1 MCVCFFQKPQNKNHL
16 TWKWSRN
23 RQKWWQF
30 YWKIWPSCSEQV
42 WTARPSF
49 SWDGDLQHGQWLE
62 PAAFHVP
69 CSQGRAGCLVSA
81 VSAVWNWGQAKRF
94 GPVPRPVCCC
104 SHMCCQLKWNQLIQA
119 KLVCT
124 CFLFLSPYCS
134 FICCTWIVGQKA
146 RVSFGAMKINK
157 SIEHGLISVELYRKS
172 SLQASW
178 LSLIWAKQVH
188 RLNRLAWIKA
198 VG

>member
-104 SHMCCQLKWNQLIQA
+104 SHVL
-119 KLVCT
+119 
-124 CFLFLSPYCS
+124 P
-134 FICCTWIVGQKA
+134 
-146 RVSFGAMKINK
+146 
-157 SIEHGLISVELYRKS
+157 VEVKS
-172 SLQASW
+172 SDPSKACLYL
-178 LSLIWAKQVH
+178 LSIFVPLLLIHLLYLNCGTKGSRFFWCYEDKQEH
-188 RLNRLAWIKA
+188 WAWIDLCG
-198 VG
+198 VV